1 MTDDEYLLADKA
13 YEIDKHL
20 ITPYMMPIARQP
32 SHKAFN
38 RAHSV
43 ERVKI
48 EHAFGVLKARWS
60 NGRTRLSGFSGLRG
74 LTVLGLLRE
83 KGNAGWTTGQGQE

>member
-1 MTDDEYLLADKA
+1 MTDNEYLLADKA

-20 ITPYMMPIARQP
+20 ITPYKMPIARKP

-43 ERVKI
+43 ERVK
-48 EHAFGVLKARWS
+48 V
-60 NGRTRLSGFSGLRG
+60 
-74 LTVLGLLRE
+74 
-83 KGNAGWTTGQGQE
+83 